1 MLQAREL
8 FSPRLY
14 FPPVK
19 CLRGNKRL
27 GTADRHTGFDGFRAE
42 RREQRRE
49 DAAVLEGAERGD
61 VEFGHAAE
69 QRKNAI
75 RFGYP
80 TLHQDVRKPV
90 RRGAERRVAE
100 VANLVVTTN
109 PAQRQLVAAT
119 GQDMSVDRLMR
130 DVEPAV
136 GQTIE

>member
-1 MLQAREL
+1 MGSGPNAENNGEKTLP
-8 FSPRLY
+8 F
-14 FPPVK
+14 
-19 CLRGNKRL
+19 LRVPS
-27 GTADRHTGFDGFRAE
+27 
-42 RREQRRE
+42 
-49 DAAVLEGAERGD
+49 AAN

-90 RRGAERRVAE
+90 RRGAERRVAK

-119 GQDMSVDRLMR
+119 GQDMSIDRLMR
-130 DVEPAV
+130 DVEPAIR
-136 GQTIE
+136 QTIE